1 MRRISMGL
9 IAGMLCAGLAPLSAQ
24 SVHDEI
30 TLTREQ
36 IETERQEIM
45 TLNLQLSEAESK
57 VFWPLYREY
66 RGEMAALGDRFVKLL
81 EDYATK
87 YETLTDVDAAAMI
100 DEMLSI
106 QASENKIMARY
117 AGKMQKAVPAKTVA
131 RCLQIEN
138 QLNHLLRA
146 LVADEIP
153 LVKNK

>member
-1 MRRISMGL
+1 MTRISMGL
-9 IAGMLCAGLAPLSAQ
+9 IAGMLCAALAPLSAQ

-36 IETERQEIM
+36 IQTERQEIM

-81 EDYATK
+81 EDYAGK
-87 YETLTDVDAAAMI
+87 YETLTDADAAAMI

-106 QASENKIMARY
+106 QASENKIMSRY
-117 AGKMQKAVPAKTVA
+117 AGKLQKVVPARTVA
-131 RCLQIEN
+131 RFLQIEN

-153 LVKNK
+153 LVRNK